1 MKLYLLRHGE
11 AVEHGDPRFENDAD
25 RPLTPKGI
33 QRTKMLA
40 HALRRMEISFDLIF
54 SSPLVRAQE
63 TAEIV
68 ERGLRLHGRIELTG
82 QLAPTGDMKRLVE
95 QLNGVRPMSKT
106 ILLVGHEPYLSS
118 LISLLC
124 AGGSNL
130 AMTLKKGGLCRLDV
144 EQLRCARCA
153 CLEWLLPPRV
163 LGPKRASRRQPG

>member
-1 MKLYLLRHGE
+1 MKLYVLRHGE
-11 AVEHGDPRFENDAD
+11 AAEHGDPRFENDAE
-25 RPLTPKGI
+25 RPLTPKGV

-40 HALRRMEISFDLIF
+40 HTLRQMEISLDLIF

-63 TAEIV
+63 TAKIV
-68 ERGLRLHGRIELTG
+68 ERGLHLSGRIELTDH
-82 QLAPTGDMKRLVE
+82 LAPAGDMERLVE
-95 QLNGVRPMSKT
+95 QLNAAQPVPKT

-144 EQLRCARCA
+144 KQLRCARCA
-153 CLEWLLPPRV
+153 SLEWLLPPRL
-163 LGPKRASRRQPG
+163 LGPSRASRR